1 MSDIVGGYDEVR
13 DYACSLDDRFASV
26 RSVSWPSKGVL
37 YKTSVVESGVR
48 ATLSRVFP
56 HWELDD
62 PSLPLFV
69 QALAAVEAS

>member
-1 MSDIVGGYDEVR
+1 MSDTLAGYDEVR
-13 DYACSLDDRFASV
+13 SVAHWLDGRF
-26 RSVSWPSKGVL
+26 RKRELVL
-37 YKTSVVESGVR
+37 AREVVESGVR
-48 ATLSRVFP
+48 ATLCKHFP